1 MKNSRARTIRTLGV
15 RSLLWILV
23 AGSLCAV
30 SSPQA
35 SPPEQHHGKSQT
47 ASDNSDSGHFFF
59 GTSHDAKL
67 GTMAWLFCIDKEHRK
82 GEIFVAPRMIGFSQI
97 NLGGDGTLTFQSLD
111 FFGKKYRFGG
121 TLKSEGVT
129 GDMQLIDAK
138 SGNPKDKWQLTAT
151 QLPSENPR
159 ADHTVPAFPARYSNV
174 DYSAEGGD
182 FTGVDIRFFSTGTG
196 TTGMIVFYESYWGEP
211 TFTPLALSGVETSKE
226 AVRFD
231 VEMPN
236 GVARYHLRTTATGGL
251 FNRDDVTHEKDA
263 KEVVLKRS
271 RAVPTAALGKKD

>member
-15 RSLLWILV
+15 RSILWILV

-30 SSPQA
+30 SSAQA
-35 SPPEQHHGKSQT
+35 SPPGPRHGKSQT
-47 ASDNSDSGHFFF
+47 ASDNSDSRHFFF

-67 GTMAWLFCIDKEHRK
+67 GTMAWLFCIDKELHE
-82 GEIFVAPRMIGFSQI
+82 GEIFVPPRMIGFSKI

-111 FFGKKYRFGG
+111 FFGKKYRFDG
-121 TLKSEGVT
+121 TLKSEEIT
-129 GDMQLIDAK
+129 GDMQLIDAN

-159 ADHTVPAFPARYSNV
+159 ADHTVPARYSNV

-196 TTGMIVFYESYWGEP
+196 TTGLIVFYESYWGEP
-211 TFTPLALSGVETSKE
+211 TFTPLALSRIETSKD
-226 AVRFD
+226 AIKFD

-236 GVARYHLRTTATGGL
+236 GIARYHLRTTATGGL
-251 FNRDDVTHEKDA
+251 FNRDDVAHEKGEKDI
-263 KEVVLKRS
+263 VLKRN
-271 RAVPTAALGKKD
+271 RAVLTGVLSKKE